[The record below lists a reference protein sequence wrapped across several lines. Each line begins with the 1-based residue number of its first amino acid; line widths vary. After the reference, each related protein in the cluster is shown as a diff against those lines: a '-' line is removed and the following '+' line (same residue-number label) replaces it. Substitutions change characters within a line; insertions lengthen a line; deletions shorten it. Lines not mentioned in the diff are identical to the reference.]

1 MEITGTLVL
10 RWLALGVLGVYIFC
24 LTMIFLYSLTQL
36 NMLRFY
42 LRRLK
47 QKKQTPPLPKKLPK
61 VTVQLPLYN
70 EYYVVERLLECITT
84 LDYPRELLQIQVLD
98 DSTDESLAL
107 SQRLVK
113 AYQKKESPLN
123 FVPEPIGR
131 VLKREH

>member
-10 RWLALGVLGVYIFC
+10 RWLALGVLGVYILC

-47 QKKQTPPLPKKLPK
+47 QKKQTPPFPKKLPK

-70 EYYVVERLLECITT
+70 EYYVVERLL
-84 LDYPRELLQIQVLD
+84 
-98 DSTDESLAL
+98 
-107 SQRLVK
+107 
-113 AYQKKESPLN
+113 
-123 FVPEPIGR
+123 
-131 VLKREH
+131 

>member
-1 MEITGTLVL
+1 MEITGTLIL
-10 RWLALGVLGVYIFC
+10 RWLALGILGVYIFC

-42 LRRLK
+42 LRRLS
-47 QKKQTPPLPKKLPK
+47 QEKKTPPLPKKLPK

-70 EYYVVERLLECITT
+70 EYHVVERLLECITA

-113 AYQKKESPLN
+113 A
-123 FVPEPIGR
+123 
-131 VLKREH
+131 